1 MSKSIKQKVV
11 ANSSAEAELI
21 ALHECTQNLVW
32 GIAVAEELGHPQCG
46 VEVLQDNLATM
57 KMAST
62 EPVTFKGRSK
72 FINRKYF
79 SVHENVESGELKLVH
94 VGTDDNVSDFL
105 TKALMGEK
113 FHRFRVDVMGTNTRG
128 SLIV

>member
-1 MSKSIKQKVV
+1 MY
-11 ANSSAEAELI
+11 
-21 ALHECTQNLVW
+21 
-32 GIAVAEELGHPQCG
+32 
-46 VEVLQDNLATM
+46 
-57 KMAST
+57 
-62 EPVTFKGRSK
+62 VTFKGRSK

-79 SVHENVESGELKLVH
+79 SVHEHMESEELRLVH